1 MPLKACSQRRRQLAG
16 YALLEALVAVI
27 VTSIGFIGAARLQTM
42 GLGFTNSSMYRQKAT
57 LLGTQMTDR
66 MRANQK
72 GMALGAYNNLT
83 PGDTAC
89 LALATGCLPA
99 ELAGADMTEW
109 LADVAAQLPDGSGV
123 VCLDSTPHDA
133 AATPAAPL
141 CDGAGPLL
149 AVKVWWS
156 DSLGTSRFVTVA
168 RP

>member
-1 MPLKACSQRRRQLAG
+1 MPLNSRRPGRRHTAG

-42 GLGFTNSSMYRQKAT
+42 GLGFTNSLMYRQKAT

-72 GMALGAYNNLT
+72 GMEIGAYDNPA

-89 LALATGCLPA
+89 LATGCTPA
-99 ELAGADMTEW
+99 ALARADAAEW
-109 LADVAAQLPDGSGV
+109 AADVAAQLPDGSGV
-123 VCLDSTPHDA
+123 VCIDSTPDDA
-133 AATPAAPL
+133 GATPAAPL
-141 CDGAGPLL
+141 CDGVGSLL
-149 AVKVWWS
+149 AVQGWWS